1 MPLQPGTTLG
11 PYAVT
16 AKIGEGG
23 MGEVYRA
30 RDTKLDRRRQYPWRG
45 RRYGTILAT
54 VALLVVCG
62 SRADSLAAQELLDRN
77 RQAVPIAPT
86 AGTGAL
92 ARPVRD
98 ALARVVPSLQQR
110 RFPSV
115 AVRRIGMSGDG
126 RLLWYL
132 YDLHRFVTRDSLPI
146 LVNAFEEL
154 SSTELPGEPLVA
166 MGDRV
171 LAWDLPAPPDYRLFK
186 RDLFLLIEPRWAPFF
201 DDEDSAIDWRLVGW
215 GGVFIDDRPDATAG
229 QICPR
234 GCIPALDQPAVTD
247 ADGGSWYPDDALV
260 FGIAIGRP
268 ARAYPKNIMEVH
280 EMVNDTL
287 GGRTL
292 AIPYCTLCLSAQAYV
307 TDDVEGFR
315 PLLRTSGLLSRS
327 NKFMYDVTTFSAV
340 DTFTGEAI
348 SGPLLDAGV
357 KLTQTTVVTST
368 WGAWR
373 AAHPDTT
380 IIAEDGG
387 IGRSYPRNPLRG
399 RDDAGPIFPVGD
411 VDPRLG
417 VHDVVLGVVAA
428 DGAPVAFPVGAAR
441 LALEAGEEVTL
452 AGVALQSDAGGLRA
466 FIDGAETPAHEAFWF
481 AWSQFQPQTLL
492 WA

>member
-1 MPLQPGTTLG
+1 MWF
-11 PYAVT
+11 
-16 AKIGEGG
+16 
-23 MGEVYRA
+23 
-30 RDTKLDRRRQYPWRG
+30 QYPWAG
-45 RRYGTILAT
+45 RRYGAVLAAVVL
-54 VALLVVCG
+54 VAVCG
-62 SRADSLAAQELLDRN
+62 GCGSSLSAQSDLLDKN
-77 RQAVPIAPT
+77 GKAFPVAPA

-92 ARPVRD
+92 APPVRD
-98 ALARVVPSLQQR
+98 ALASLVPSLREQ
-110 RFPSV
+110 RFPV
-115 AVRRIGMSGDG
+115 DAVRTIGTSGDG

-132 YDLHRFVTRDSLPI
+132 YDLVRFATRASLPT
-146 LVNAFEEL
+146 VVEAFEEL
-154 SSTELPGEPLVA
+154 SGTDLAGQPTTA

-171 LAWDLPAPPDYRLFK
+171 LAWDLPAPPDYRLLK

-201 DDEDSAIDWRLVGW
+201 DDEDAAIDWRLVGW
-215 GGVFIDDRPDATAG
+215 GGVYIDDRPDATAG

-234 GCIPALDQPAVTD
+234 GCIPALDEPAVTD
-247 ADGGSWYPDDALV
+247 ADGGSWYRDGDLV
-260 FGIAIGRP
+260 FGIVIGEE
-268 ARAYPKNIMEVH
+268 ARAYPKNVMEVH

-287 GGRTL
+287 GGRRL
-292 AIPYCTLCLSAQAYV
+292 AIPYCTLCLSAQAYF

-357 KLTQTTVVTST
+357 TLNQATVVTST

-373 AAHPDTT
+373 SAHPDTT
-380 IIAEDGG
+380 LVAEDGG
-387 IGRSYPRNPLRG
+387 IGRSYPTNPLRG

-417 VHDVVLGVVAA
+417 VHEVVLGVMDA
-428 DGAPVAFPVGAAR
+428 DGTSIGFPVAPAR
-441 LALEAGEEVTL
+441 LALEAGEEVVF
-452 AGVALQSDAGGLRA
+452 AGVALQPDAGGLRA
-466 FIDGAETPAHEAFWF
+466 FIDGVEIPAHEAFWF

-492 WA
+492 WER

>member
-1 MPLQPGTTLG
+1 MSTQHP
-11 PYAVT
+11 
-16 AKIGEGG
+16 
-23 MGEVYRA
+23 
-30 RDTKLDRRRQYPWRG
+30 RQA
-45 RRYGTILAT
+45 RYGTLLVA
-54 VALLVVCG
+54 VALLGVCG
-62 SRADSLAAQELLDRN
+62 GVPHSLPAQSQLLDKN
-77 RQAVPIAPT
+77 RKAFPVAPA

-98 ALARVVPSLQQR
+98 ALASVVPSLQQQ
-110 RFPSV
+110 RFPSE
-115 AVRRIGMSGDG
+115 AVRTIGMSGDG

-132 YDLHRFVTRDSLPI
+132 HDLLRFVTRTSQPI
-146 LVNAFEEL
+146 VVDAFEEL
-154 SSTELPGEPLVA
+154 SNAKLPGELSGV

-171 LAWDLPAPPDYRLFK
+171 LAWDLPAPPDYRLLK

-247 ADGGSWYPDDALV
+247 AEGGSWYPGDALV
-260 FGIAIGRP
+260 FGIVIGRQ
-268 ARAYPKNIMEVH
+268 ARAYPKNVMEVH

-287 GGRTL
+287 GGRNI
-292 AIPYCTLCLSAQAYV
+292 AIPYCTLCLSAQAYF

-327 NKFMYDVTTFSAV
+327 NKFMYDITTFSAV

-357 KLTQTTVVTST
+357 RLNQTTVVTST
-368 WGAWR
+368 WAAWR

-387 IGRSYPRNPLRG
+387 ISRSYRRNPLRG

-428 DGAPVAFPVGAAR
+428 DGTPVAFPVGAAR
-441 LALEAGEEVTL
+441 LALEAGEEVAL
-452 AGVALQSDAGGLRA
+452 AGVALQPDGGGLRA
-466 FIDGAETPAHEAFWF
+466 FIDGAENPAHEAFWF

-492 WA
+492 WER

>member
-1 MPLQPGTTLG
+1 MRSKHPWG
-11 PYAVT
+11 
-16 AKIGEGG
+16 
-23 MGEVYRA
+23 
-30 RDTKLDRRRQYPWRG
+30 DRRH
-45 RRYGTILAT
+45 GTVLAT
-54 VALLVVCG
+54 VVLLAVCG
-62 SRADSLAAQELLDRN
+62 GGADPLPAQGELLDKN
-77 RQAVPIAPT
+77 RQAFPAAP
-86 AGTGAL
+86 AVGTGAL
-92 ARPVRD
+92 TPPVGD
-98 ALARVVPSLQQR
+98 ALASVAPSIRER
-110 RFPSV
+110 RFPTD
-115 AVRRIGMSGDG
+115 AVRTIGMSGDG

-132 YDLHRFVTRDSLPI
+132 NDLLRFTTSDSLPI
-146 LVNAFEEL
+146 VVDAFEEL
-154 SSTELPGEPLVA
+154 SGAELPDGSVVA

-171 LAWDLPAPPDYRLFK
+171 LAWDLPAPPDYRLLK

-201 DDEDSAIDWRLVGW
+201 EDEDSAIDWRLVGW
-215 GGVFIDDRPDATAG
+215 GGVFIDDRVDAMAG

-234 GCIPALDQPAVTD
+234 GCIPALDLPAVTD
-247 ADGGSWYPDDALV
+247 ADGGSWYPDDGLV
-260 FGIAIGRP
+260 FGIAIDGQ

-287 GGRTL
+287 GGRRL
-292 AIPYCTLCLSAQAYV
+292 AIPYCTLCLSAQAYF
-307 TDDVEGFR
+307 TDDVEGFQ

-357 KLTQTTVVTST
+357 KLNQATVVTST

-387 IGRSYPRNPLRG
+387 IGRSYPGNPLGG

-417 VHDVVLGVVAA
+417 VHDVVLGVMDA
-428 DGAPVAFPVGAAR
+428 DGTPVAFPVAPAR

-452 AGVALQSDAGGLRA
+452 AGVTLQPDAGGLRA
-466 FIDGAETPAHEAFWF
+466 FIDGADVPAHEAFWF

-492 WA
+492 WER

>member
-1 MPLQPGTTLG
+1 MRFQYPRRGRSAATVL
-11 PYAVT
+11 VT
-16 AKIGEGG
+16 AVLLG
-23 MGEVYRA
+23 V
-30 RDTKLDRRRQYPWRG
+30 
-45 RRYGTILAT
+45 YGTSDD
-54 VALLVVCG
+54 AL
-62 SRADSLAAQELLDRN
+62 SAQSQLLDKN
-77 RQAVPIAPT
+77 RQAFPVAPA
-86 AGTGAL
+86 AGSGAL
-92 ARPVRD
+92 PRPVRD
-98 ALARVVPSLQQR
+98 ALASVVPSLEQQ
-110 RFPSV
+110 RFPSD
-115 AVRRIGMSGDG
+115 AIRTIGRSGDG

-132 YDLHRFVTRDSLPI
+132 YDLRRFVTRTSESRVVD
-146 LVNAFEEL
+146 AFEEL
-154 SSTELPGEPLVA
+154 SGAELPGEPFGA

-171 LAWDLPAPPDYRLFK
+171 LAWDLPAPPGYRVLK

-201 DDEDSAIDWRLVGW
+201 DDEDSAIDWRFVGW

-247 ADGGSWYPDDALV
+247 ADGGSWYRDDELV
-260 FGIAIGRP
+260 FGIVINRE
-268 ARAYPKNIMEVH
+268 ARAYPKHMMEVH

-287 GGRTL
+287 GGRTI
-292 AIPYCTLCLSAQAYV
+292 AIPYCTLCLSAQAYF

-357 KLTQTTVVTST
+357 TLNQTTVVTST

-373 AAHPDTT
+373 AAHSETT
-380 IIAEDGG
+380 ILAEDGG
-387 IGRSYPRNPLRG
+387 IGRIYRRDPLGG

-417 VHDVVLGVVAA
+417 VHDVVVGVVAA
-428 DGAPVAFPVGAAR
+428 DGTPVAFPVGAAR
-441 LALEAGEEVTL
+441 LALEAGEAVAF
-452 AGVALQSDAGGLRA
+452 AGVALRPDAGGLRA
-466 FIDGAETPAHEAFWF
+466 FIDGVETPAHEAFWF

-492 WA
+492 WER

>member
-1 MPLQPGTTLG
+1 MRSQNP
-11 PYAVT
+11 
-16 AKIGEGG
+16 
-23 MGEVYRA
+23 RA
-30 RDTKLDRRRQYPWRG
+30 G
-45 RRYGTILAT
+45 RRHGTVLAT
-54 VALLVVCG
+54 VVLLSVCG
-62 SRADSLAAQELLDRN
+62 GGAEPTQRELLDKD
-77 RQAVPIAPT
+77 RQAFPAAPA

-92 ARPVRD
+92 APPVRD
-98 ALARVVPSLQQR
+98 ALATVVPSLQQR
-110 RFPSV
+110 RFPTD
-115 AVRRIGMSGDG
+115 AVRTIGMSEDG
-126 RLLWYL
+126 RLLWYV
-132 YDLHRFVTRDSLPI
+132 YDLLRLATRDSLP
-146 LVNAFEEL
+146 VVVDAFEEL
-154 SSTELPGEPLVA
+154 SGAELPGEPFTT

-171 LAWDLPAPPDYRLFK
+171 LAWDLPAPPDYRLLK

-234 GCIPALDQPAVTD
+234 GCIPALDQPAVTN
-247 ADGGSWYPDDALV
+247 ADGGSWYPEDDLV
-260 FGIAIGRP
+260 FGIVIGQQ

-287 GGRTL
+287 GGRRL
-292 AIPYCTLCLSAQAYV
+292 AIPYCTLCRSAQAYY

-357 KLTQTTVVTST
+357 RLNQTTVVTST
-368 WGAWR
+368 WAAWR

-387 IGRSYPRNPLRG
+387 IGRSYPPKPLRG

-417 VHDVVLGVVAA
+417 VHDVVLGVMDA
-428 DGAPVAFPVGAAR
+428 DGTPVAFPVGPAR
-441 LALEAGEEVTL
+441 LALEAGEEVAL
-452 AGVALQSDAGGLRA
+452 AGVALQPDAGGLRA
-466 FIDGAETPAHEAFWF
+466 FIDGAEIPAHEAFWF

-492 WA
+492 WER

>member
-1 MPLQPGTTLG
+1 MH
-11 PYAVT
+11 
-16 AKIGEGG
+16 
-23 MGEVYRA
+23 
-30 RDTKLDRRRQYPWRG
+30 D
-45 RRYGTILAT
+45 
-54 VALLVVCG
+54 LL
-62 SRADSLAAQELLDRN
+62 
-77 RQAVPIAPT
+77 
-86 AGTGAL
+86 
-92 ARPVRD
+92 
-98 ALARVVPSLQQR
+98 
-110 RFPSV
+110 
-115 AVRRIGMSGDG
+115 
-126 RLLWYL
+126 
-132 YDLHRFVTRDSLPI
+132 RFVTRTSQPI
-146 LVNAFEEL
+146 VVDAFEEL
-154 SSTELPGEPLVA
+154 SNAELPGELSGV

-171 LAWDLPAPPDYRLFK
+171 LAWDLPAPPDYRLLK

-247 ADGGSWYPDDALV
+247 AEGGSWYPDDDLV
-260 FGIAIGRP
+260 FGIVIGRQ

-287 GGRTL
+287 GGRQI
-292 AIPYCTLCLSAQAYV
+292 AIPYCTLCLSAQAYF
-307 TDDVEGFR
+307 TDDVVGFR

-327 NKFMYDVTTFSAV
+327 NKFMYDITTFSAV

-348 SGPLLDAGV
+348 SGPLFDAGV
-357 KLTQTTVVTST
+357 RLNQTTVVTST
-368 WGAWR
+368 WAAWR
-373 AAHPDTT
+373 AAHPNTT

-428 DGAPVAFPVGAAR
+428 DGTPVAFPVGATR
-441 LALEAGEEVTL
+441 LALEAGEEVVL

-466 FIDGAETPAHEAFWF
+466 FIDGAESPAHEAFWF

-492 WA
+492 WER

>member
-1 MPLQPGTTLG
+1 MRS
-11 PYAVT
+11 
-16 AKIGEGG
+16 KH
-23 MGEVYRA
+23 
-30 RDTKLDRRRQYPWRG
+30 PWG
-45 RRYGTILAT
+45 DRRYGSALAT
-54 VALLVVCG
+54 VVLLAVCG
-62 SRADSLAAQELLDRN
+62 GRADPLPAQSEILDKN
-77 RQAVPIAPT
+77 RQAFPAAPA
-86 AGTGAL
+86 AGAGAL
-92 ARPVRD
+92 VPPVRD
-98 ALARVVPSLQQR
+98 ALASVVPSLRQQR
-110 RFPSV
+110 FPTD
-115 AVRRIGMSGDG
+115 AVRTIGMSGDG

-132 YDLHRFVTRDSLPI
+132 YDLLRFTTRDSLPI
-146 LVNAFEEL
+146 VVDAFEEL
-154 SSTELPGEPLVA
+154 SGAELPGEPVIA

-171 LAWDLPAPPDYRLFK
+171 LAWDLPAPPDYRLLK

-201 DDEDSAIDWRLVGW
+201 EDEDSAIDWRLVGW

-247 ADGGSWYPDDALV
+247 AEGGSWYPDEDLV
-260 FGIAIGRP
+260 FGIVIDGQ

-287 GGRTL
+287 GGRVL
-292 AIPYCTLCLSAQAYV
+292 AIPYCTLCLSAQAYF

-340 DTFTGEAI
+340 DTFTGVAI

-357 KLTQTTVVTST
+357 TLNQTTVVTST
-368 WGAWR
+368 WAAWR

-387 IGRSYPRNPLRG
+387 IGRSYLANPLGG
-399 RDDAGPIFPVGD
+399 RDSAGPIFPVGD

-417 VHDVVLGVVAA
+417 VHEVVLGVMDA
-428 DGAPVAFPVGAAR
+428 DGTPVAFPVAPAR
-441 LALEAGEEVTL
+441 LALEAGEEVEL
-452 AGVALQSDAGGLRA
+452 AGVALRPDAGGLRA
-466 FIDGAETPAHEAFWF
+466 FIDGMEIPAHEAFWF

-492 WA
+492 WER

>member
-1 MPLQPGTTLG
+1 M
-11 PYAVT
+11 T
-16 AKIGEGG
+16 AQHP
-23 MGEVYRA
+23 
-30 RDTKLDRRRQYPWRG
+30 RQT
-45 RRYGTILAT
+45 RYGTLLVT
-54 VALLVVCG
+54 VALLGVCG
-62 SRADSLAAQELLDRN
+62 GISNALPTQSELLDKN
-77 RQAVPIAPT
+77 RKVFPVAPA
-86 AGTGAL
+86 AGTGTL

-98 ALARVVPSLQQR
+98 ALANIVPSLQQQ
-110 RFPSV
+110 RFPSEE
-115 AVRRIGMSGDG
+115 VRIIGMSGDG

-132 YDLHRFVTRDSLPI
+132 HDLLRFVTRTSQPI
-146 LVNAFEEL
+146 VVDAFEALSNAELPDEL
-154 SSTELPGEPLVA
+154 SSV

-171 LAWDLPAPPDYRLFK
+171 LAWDLPAPPDYRLLK

-247 ADGGSWYPDDALV
+247 AEDGSWYPDDDLV
-260 FGIAIGRP
+260 FGIVIGQQ

-287 GGRTL
+287 GGRQI
-292 AIPYCTLCLSAQAYV
+292 AIPYCTLCLSAQAYF
-307 TDDVEGFR
+307 TDDVGSFR

-327 NKFMYDVTTFSAV
+327 NKFMYDITTFSAV

-348 SGPLLDAGV
+348 SGPLFDAGV
-357 KLTQTTVVTST
+357 RLNQTTVVTST

-373 AAHPDTT
+373 AAHPHTT

-387 IGRSYPRNPLRG
+387 IGQNYPRNPLRG
-399 RDDAGPIFPVGD
+399 RDDAGPIFPVGN

-428 DGAPVAFPVGAAR
+428 DGTPVAFPVGAAR
-441 LALEAGEEVTL
+441 LALEAGEEVAL
-452 AGVALQSDAGGLRA
+452 AGVVLQSDAGGLRA
-466 FIDGAETPAHEAFWF
+466 FIDSTESPTHEAFWF

-492 WA
+492 WER

>member
-1 MPLQPGTTLG
+1 M
-11 PYAVT
+11 
-16 AKIGEGG
+16 
-23 MGEVYRA
+23 RS
-30 RDTKLDRRRQYPWRG
+30 QYPRQG
-45 RRYGTILAT
+45 RRYGTMLITA
-54 VALLVVCG
+54 ALLSVCG
-62 SRADSLAAQELLDRN
+62 GGADSLPAQGEPLDGN
-77 RQAVPIAPT
+77 KQAFPVAPA

-98 ALARVVPSLQQR
+98 ALASVVPSLQQR
-110 RFPSV
+110 RFPSD
-115 AVRRIGMSGDG
+115 AVRTIGMSGEG

-132 YDLHRFVTRDSLPI
+132 YDLHRFVTRASRSIVVD
-146 LVNAFEEL
+146 AFEEL
-154 SSTELPGEPLVA
+154 SRAELPDEPFAA

-171 LAWDLPAPPDYRLFK
+171 LAWDLPAPPDYRRLK

-247 ADGGSWYPDDALV
+247 AEGGSWYPDDDLV
-260 FGIAIGRP
+260 FGVVVGRQ

-287 GGRTL
+287 GGRSI
-292 AIPYCTLCLSAQAYV
+292 AIPYCTLCLSAQAYF

-327 NKFMYDVTTFSAV
+327 NKFMYDITTFSAV

-348 SGPLLDAGV
+348 SGPLFDAGV
-357 KLTQTTVVTST
+357 RLNQTTVVTST
-368 WGAWR
+368 WAAWR

-380 IIAEDGG
+380 VIAEDGG

-428 DGAPVAFPVGAAR
+428 DGTPVAFPVGVAR
-441 LALEAGEEVTL
+441 LALDAGEEVAL
-452 AGVALQSDAGGLRA
+452 AGVVLQSDAGGLRA
-466 FIDGAETPAHEAFWF
+466 FIDGAENPAHEAFWF
-481 AWSQFQPQTLL
+481 AWSQFQPRTLL
-492 WA
+492 WER

>member
-1 MPLQPGTTLG
+1 MSTQHP
-11 PYAVT
+11 
-16 AKIGEGG
+16 
-23 MGEVYRA
+23 
-30 RDTKLDRRRQYPWRG
+30 RQA
-45 RRYGTILAT
+45 RYGTLLVA
-54 VALLVVCG
+54 VALLGVCG
-62 SRADSLAAQELLDRN
+62 GVPISLPAQSELLDKN
-77 RQAVPIAPT
+77 REAFPAAPA

-98 ALARVVPSLQQR
+98 ALASVVPSLQQQ
-110 RFPSV
+110 RFPSE
-115 AVRRIGMSGDG
+115 AVRIIGISGDG

-132 YDLHRFVTRDSLPI
+132 HDLLRFVTRTSQPVVVD
-146 LVNAFEEL
+146 AFEEL
-154 SSTELPGEPLVA
+154 SNAELPGELSGV

-171 LAWDLPAPPDYRLFK
+171 LAWDLPAPPDYRLLK

-201 DDEDSAIDWRLVGW
+201 DDEDSAIDWRLVAW
-215 GGVFIDDRPDATAG
+215 GGVFMDDRPDATAG

-234 GCIPALDQPAVTD
+234 GCIPALDKPAVTD
-247 ADGGSWYPDDALV
+247 AEGGSWYPDDDLV
-260 FGIAIGRP
+260 FGIVIGRQ

-287 GGRTL
+287 GGRQL
-292 AIPYCTLCLSAQAYV
+292 AIPYCTLCLSAQAYF
-307 TDDVEGFR
+307 TDDVGGFR

-348 SGPLLDAGV
+348 SGPLFDAGV
-357 KLTQTTVVTST
+357 RLNQTTVVTST
-368 WGAWR
+368 WASWR
-373 AAHPDTT
+373 AAHPNTT

-411 VDPRLG
+411 VDPRLS
-417 VHDVVLGVVAA
+417 VHDVVLGVVAT
-428 DGAPVAFPVGAAR
+428 DGTPVAFPTAATR
-441 LALEAGEEVTL
+441 LALEAGEEVMR
-452 AGVALQSDAGGLRA
+452 AGVTRQSDAGGLRA
-466 FIDGAETPAHEAFWF
+466 FIDGAESPAHEAFWF

-492 WA
+492 WER

>member
-1 MPLQPGTTLG
+1 MRCHQP
-11 PYAVT
+11 
-16 AKIGEGG
+16 
-23 MGEVYRA
+23 
-30 RDTKLDRRRQYPWRG
+30 
-45 RRYGTILAT
+45 RRYGRAGTIVIAS
-54 VALLVVCG
+54 ALLVVCG
-62 SRADSLAAQELLDRN
+62 DRTDSLQAQGQLLDAN
-77 RQAVPIAPT
+77 RQAFPVAPA
-86 AGTGAL
+86 AGTGPL
-92 ARPVRD
+92 ADPVRD
-98 ALARVVPSLQQR
+98 ALASVVPSLEQR
-110 RFPSV
+110 SFPSD
-115 AVRRIGMSGDG
+115 AVRTIGSSGDG

-132 YDLHRFVTRDSLPI
+132 YDLHRFASSAAQSTMVD
-146 LVNAFEEL
+146 AFETL
-154 SSTELPGEPLVA
+154 SGTELTGRSLVS
-166 MGDRV
+166 MGDRI
-171 LAWDLPAPPDYRLFK
+171 LAWDLPAPPNYRQLK

-260 FGIAIGRP
+260 FGIVIGQQ
-268 ARAYPKNIMEVH
+268 ARAYPKNVMEVH

-287 GGRTL
+287 GGRDI
-292 AIPYCTLCLSAQAYV
+292 AIPYCTLCLSAQAYF

-348 SGPLLDAGV
+348 SGPLFDAGV
-357 KLTQTTVVTST
+357 TLGQTTVVTST
-368 WGAWR
+368 WAAWR

-417 VHDVVLGVVAA
+417 VHDVVVGVVAG
-428 DGAPVAFPVGAAR
+428 DGTPVAFPVGAAR
-441 LALEAGEEVTL
+441 LALEAGEEVAL
-452 AGVALQSDAGGLRA
+452 AGVALQTDAGGLRA
-466 FIDGAETPAHEAFWF
+466 VIDGAESPAHEAFWF
-481 AWSQFQPQTLL
+481 AWSQFQPGTLL
-492 WA
+492 WER

>member
-1 MPLQPGTTLG
+1 
-11 PYAVT
+11 
-16 AKIGEGG
+16 
-23 MGEVYRA
+23 MGSR
-30 RDTKLDRRRQYPWRG
+30 YPRRG
-45 RRYGTILAT
+45 RRSGAVLVTA
-54 VALLVVCG
+54 ALLGVC
-62 SRADSLAAQELLDRN
+62 AVATASLQAQSTRLDKN
-77 RQAVPIAPT
+77 RQPFPVAP
-86 AGTGAL
+86 ADGSGAL

-98 ALARVVPSLQQR
+98 ALASVVPALRQQR
-110 RFPSV
+110 FPTD
-115 AVRRIGMSGDG
+115 AIRTIGMSGDG

-132 YDLHRFVTRDSLPI
+132 HDLLRFVTRDSQPI
-146 LVNAFEEL
+146 LVDAFEEL
-154 SSTELPGEPLVA
+154 SGAELPGEPFTA

-171 LAWDLPAPPDYRLFK
+171 LAWNLPAPPDYRLLK

-201 DDEDSAIDWRLVGW
+201 DDEDSRIDWRLVGW
-215 GGVFIDDRPDATAG
+215 GGVFIDDRSDATAG

-247 ADGGSWYPDDALV
+247 AEGGSWYPDDDLV
-260 FGIAIGRP
+260 FGIVIGGQ

-287 GGRTL
+287 GERTI
-292 AIPYCTLCLSAQAYV
+292 AIPYCTLCLSAQAYF

-327 NKFMYDVTTFSAV
+327 NKFMYDITTFSAV

-357 KLTQTTVVTST
+357 TLAQTTVVTST
-368 WGAWR
+368 WAAWR

-387 IGRSYPRNPLRG
+387 IGRSYDRNPLRG

-417 VHDVVLGVVAA
+417 VHDVVLGVLTA
-428 DGAPVAFPVGAAR
+428 DGTPVAFPVGAAR
-441 LALEAGEEVTL
+441 LALEAGEEVGL
-452 AGVALQSDAGGLRA
+452 AGVALEPDAGGLRA
-466 FIDGAETPAHEAFWF
+466 FIDGTASPTHEAFWF
-481 AWSQFQPQTLL
+481 AWSQFQPNTLL
-492 WA
+492 WER

>member
-1 MPLQPGTTLG
+1 MWFQH
-11 PYAVT
+11 
-16 AKIGEGG
+16 
-23 MGEVYRA
+23 
-30 RDTKLDRRRQYPWRG
+30 PWGG
-45 RRYGTILAT
+45 RRYGTVLAT
-54 VALLVVCG
+54 VVLLGVCG
-62 SRADSLAAQELLDRN
+62 GGADPLPAQSDLLDKN
-77 RQAVPIAPT
+77 KQAFPAAPA

-92 ARPVRD
+92 AGPVRD
-98 ALARVVPSLQQR
+98 ALASIMPSLQQR
-110 RFPSV
+110 RFPID
-115 AVRRIGMSGDG
+115 AVRTIGRSGDG
-126 RLLWYL
+126 RLLWYV
-132 YDLHRFVTRDSLPI
+132 YDLLRHATRDSLP
-146 LVNAFEEL
+146 VVVDAFEEL
-154 SSTELPGEPLVA
+154 SGAELPGEPFTT

-171 LAWDLPAPPDYRLFK
+171 LAWDLPAPPDYRLLK

-229 QICPR
+229 QVCPR

-247 ADGGSWYPDDALV
+247 AEGGSWYPDDDLV
-260 FGIAIGRP
+260 FGIVIGQQ

-287 GGRTL
+287 GGRRL
-292 AIPYCTLCLSAQAYV
+292 AIPYCTLCLSAQAYF

-348 SGPLLDAGV
+348 SGPLLDASV
-357 KLTQTTVVTST
+357 KLNQTTVVTST

-387 IGRSYPRNPLRG
+387 IGRRYPTNPLRG

-417 VHDVVLGVVAA
+417 VHDVVLGVIDA
-428 DGAPVAFPVGAAR
+428 DGTPVAFPVGSTR
-441 LALEAGEEVTL
+441 LALEAGEEVAL
-452 AGVALQSDAGGLRA
+452 AGVALQSDSGGLRA
-466 FIDGAETPAHEAFWF
+466 FIDGAEIPAHEAFWF
-481 AWSQFQPQTLL
+481 AWSQFHPLTLL
-492 WA
+492 WER

>member
-1 MPLQPGTTLG
+1 MRFQS
-11 PYAVT
+11 
-16 AKIGEGG
+16 
-23 MGEVYRA
+23 
-30 RDTKLDRRRQYPWRG
+30 RRRDG
-45 RRYGTILAT
+45 RAGAILVAAT
-54 VALLVVCG
+54 FLVVCDG
-62 SRADSLAAQELLDRN
+62 ADSFQAQSELLDANER
-77 RQAVPIAPT
+77 AFPVAPV
-86 AGTGAL
+86 ARTGAL
-92 ARPVRD
+92 AGPVRD
-98 ALARVVPSLQQR
+98 ALASVVPSLR
-110 RFPSV
+110 ERSFPSD
-115 AVRRIGMSGDG
+115 AVRTIGESGDV

-132 YDLHRFVTRDSLPI
+132 YDLHRFAPSASVST
-146 LVNAFEEL
+146 LVDAFEEL
-154 SSTELPGEPLVA
+154 SGTEVLGDSLA
-166 MGDRV
+166 SMGDRI
-171 LAWDLPAPPDYRLFK
+171 LAWDLPAPPDYRLLK

-234 GCIPALDQPAVTD
+234 GCIPALDQPAATD

-260 FGIAIGRP
+260 FGIVVGRE

-287 GGRTL
+287 GGRDI
-292 AIPYCTLCLSAQAYV
+292 AIPYCTLCLSAQAYF

-327 NKFMYDVTTFSAV
+327 NKFMYDVSTFSAV

-348 SGPLLDAGV
+348 SGPLFDAGV
-357 KLTQTTVVTST
+357 KLNQTTVVTST
-368 WGAWR
+368 WAAWR

-387 IGRSYPRNPLRG
+387 IGQHYPRDPLRG

-417 VHDVVLGVVAA
+417 VHDVVVGVVAA
-428 DGAPVAFPVGAAR
+428 DGTPVAFPVAAAR
-441 LALEAGEEVTL
+441 LALEAGEEVAL
-452 AGVALQSDAGGLRA
+452 AGVRLQPDAGGLRA
-466 FIDGAETPAHEAFWF
+466 FIDAAEQPAHEAFWF

-492 WA
+492 WER